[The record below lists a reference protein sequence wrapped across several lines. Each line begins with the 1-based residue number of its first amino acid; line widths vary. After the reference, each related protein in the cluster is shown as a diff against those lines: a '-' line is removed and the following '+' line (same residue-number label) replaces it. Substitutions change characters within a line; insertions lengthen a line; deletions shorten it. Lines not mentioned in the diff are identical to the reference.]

1 MVSISNDYDNTWV
14 EGVAIKI
21 FIQRLDMILK
31 EKHNLFNW
39 VLELTVDLLILKRAN
54 NMLLRERSNSKIML
68 STEFIK
74 VKMNRSESHNYFDF
88 PSRRGVK
95 SASNP

>member
-1 MVSISNDYDNTWV
+1 M
-14 EGVAIKI
+14 
-21 FIQRLDMILK
+21 
-31 EKHNLFNW
+31 
-39 VLELTVDLLILKRAN
+39 DLLILKRAN

-74 VKMNRSESHNYFDF
+74 VKMNRSESHNCFDF

>member
-21 FIQRLDMILK
+21 FIQRLDMVLK
-31 EKHNLFNW
+31 KQHNLSNW

-74 VKMNRSESHNYFDF
+74 VKMNRSKSHNCFDF
-88 PSRRGVK
+88 PSRRDVK